1 MKNISKHNLIVGV
14 LCALGCQAI
23 FGFSF
28 MLTRGTAGVASP
40 WALLGW
46 RFTIAFVAALIGVL
60 TGLMKI
66 NLKGKS
72 IKPLIGIALLYP
84 VLYFIGETY
93 GVYFTSASESA
104 VLIACIPIA
113 AVIASSLILK
123 ESPSKRQLSGIFITV
138 AGVMVTV
145 FAVSTSVSFS
155 AIGYMCLTAAIVLY
169 SLYSVQVERLT
180 EYSSSELTFVM
191 LAAGSLIYGVAA
203 VIEATHNGDLG
214 ALVTL
219 PFNHTGFAFTVLY
232 EGVGCSLLAFFL
244 TNITIGKIGASR
256 NASFAGISTAIS
268 IMTGILILHEQF
280 NTLQFIGVVV
290 IIVGVYIANSISRR
304 QLSEQ

>member
-1 MKNISKHNLIVGV
+1 
-14 LCALGCQAI
+14 
-23 FGFSF
+23 
-28 MLTRGTAGVASP
+28 MLTRESAGVASP

-46 RFTIAFVAALIGVL
+46 RFTIAFIAVLICVL
-60 TGLMKI
+60 MGLMKI
-66 NLKGKS
+66 NLRGKS

-104 VLIACIPIA
+104 VFIACIPVA

-123 ESPSKRQLSGIFITV
+123 ERPSKRQMSGILITV

-155 AIGYMCLTAAIVLY
+155 AIGYMFLTGAIVFY
-169 SLYSVQVERLT
+169 SLYSVQVEKAT

-191 LAAGSLIYGVAA
+191 LAAGALVYSVAA
-203 VIEATHNGDLG
+203 VIEAAHNGDM
-214 ALVTL
+214 ATLVTL
-219 PFNHTGFAFTVLY
+219 PFNHADFAFTVLY
-232 EGVGCSLLAFFL
+232 EGVGCSMLAFFL
-244 TNITIGKIGASR
+244 TNITIAKIGASR

-268 IMTGILILHEQF
+268 IMTGILILHEEF
-280 NTLQFIGVVV
+280 NSLQFVGVVV
-290 IIVGVYIANSISRR
+290 IIAGVYIANSTREKSA
-304 QLSEQ
+304 